1 MTMLKLTCPTD
12 NTMQFTDTTSVSQD
26 TDLDVANPG
35 KNIGYDITY
44 ITTTTTGNTA
54 TADSALAIDGGFL
67 YATFTSQDGQ
77 NWSGNVTGGTGKFQ
91 EATGTV
97 TAKTTGPN
105 DLAVVVDYDLP

>member
-1 MTMLKLTCPTD
+1 MTTLKFTSHTD
-12 NTMQFTDTTSVSQD
+12 NTTLFTDQTSVSQN

-35 KNIGYDITY
+35 TNIGYDVTY

-54 TADSALAIDGGFL
+54 DAALAIDGGFL
-67 YATFTSQDGQ
+67 YATFTSRDGQ
-77 NWSGNVTGGTGKFQ
+77 NWSGKVTGGTGKFL
-91 EATGTV
+91 EANGTV